1 MDTPNQTRMEANG
14 KDSQRQGTDRRNS
27 SIEAEQRDSDDV
39 LAVSDD
45 QEDTWNDEPRRQRL
59 AEAEYE

>member
-1 MDTPNQTRMEANG
+1 MDTSNQTRMEANG
-14 KDSQRQGTDRRNS
+14 KDSQRQGADRRNS

>member
-1 MDTPNQTRMEANG
+1 MDTSNQTRMEANG

-27 SIEAEQRDSDDV
+27 SIKAEQRDSDDV

-45 QEDTWNDEPRRQRL
+45 QEDTWNDEPRRQRM

>member
-1 MDTPNQTRMEANG
+1 MDTKKETRMEANG
-14 KDSQRQGTDRRNS
+14 NDSQRQGTDRRNN

-39 LAVSDD
+39 LAVPDD
-45 QEDTWNDEPRRQRL
+45 QEDTWNDEPWRQRL

>member
-1 MDTPNQTRMEANG
+1 MDTSNKTWMEANG

-27 SIEAEQRDSDDV
+27 SIEAEQRNSDDV

-45 QEDTWNDEPRRQRL
+45 QEDTWNDESRRQRM

>member
-14 KDSQRQGTDRRNS
+14 KDSQRQSTDRRNS
-27 SIEAEQRDSDDV
+27 SIEAGQRDSDDV
-39 LAVSDD
+39 LAMSDD

>member
-1 MDTPNQTRMEANG
+1 MDSPDKTWMEANG
-14 KDSQRQGTDRRNS
+14 KDSQRQSTDRRNS
-27 SIEAEQRDSDDV
+27 VIEAGQRDSDDV

-45 QEDTWNDEPRRQRL
+45 QEDTWNDEPRRQRM

>member
-1 MDTPNQTRMEANG
+1 MDTSNQTRMEANG

-45 QEDTWNDEPRRQRL
+45 QEDTWNDEPRRQRM

>member
-1 MDTPNQTRMEANG
+1 MDTSNETRMEANG
-14 KDSQRQGTDRRNS
+14 KDSQRQGADRRNS

>member
-1 MDTPNQTRMEANG
+1 MDSPDKTRMEANG
-14 KDSQRQGTDRRNS
+14 KDSQRQDTDRRNS
-27 SIEAEQRDSDDV
+27 VIEAGQRDSDDV

-45 QEDTWNDEPRRQRL
+45 QEDTWNDEPRRQRM

>member
-1 MDTPNQTRMEANG
+1 MDTSNQTRMEANG
-14 KDSQRQGTDRRNS
+14 NDSQRQGSDRRNS

-45 QEDTWNDEPRRQRL
+45 QEDTWNDEPRRQRM

>member
-1 MDTPNQTRMEANG
+1 MDTKKQTRMEANG
-14 KDSQRQGTDRRNS
+14 IYIQRQGTDRRNS
-27 SIEAEQRDSDDV
+27 SIKAEQRDGDDV

-45 QEDTWNDEPRRQRL
+45 QEDTWNDEPRRQRM

>member
-1 MDTPNQTRMEANG
+1 MEANG
-14 KDSQRQGTDRRNS
+14 KDSQRQGADRRNS

>member
-1 MDTPNQTRMEANG
+1 MDTSNQTRMEANG
-14 KDSQRQGTDRRNS
+14 KDSQRQGSDRRNS

-45 QEDTWNDEPRRQRL
+45 QEDTWNDESRRQRL

>member
-1 MDTPNQTRMEANG
+1 MDTPNQTWMEANG
-14 KDSQRQGTDRRNS
+14 KDSQRQGTNRRNS

-45 QEDTWNDEPRRQRL
+45 QEDTWNDESRRQRL

>member
-1 MDTPNQTRMEANG
+1 MDTSNQTRMEANG
-14 KDSQRQGTDRRNS
+14 KDSQRQGTNRRNS

>member
-1 MDTPNQTRMEANG
+1 MDTSNKTWMEANG

>member
-1 MDTPNQTRMEANG
+1 MDTPDQTRMEANG

>member
-1 MDTPNQTRMEANG
+1 MDTSNQTRMEANG
-14 KDSQRQGTDRRNS
+14 YDSQRQGTDRRNS

>member
-1 MDTPNQTRMEANG
+1 MDTSNKTRMEANG

-45 QEDTWNDEPRRQRL
+45 QEDTWNDEPRRQRM

>member
-1 MDTPNQTRMEANG
+1 MDTSDQTRMEANG

>member
-14 KDSQRQGTDRRNS
+14 KDSQRQGSDRRNS
-27 SIEAEQRDSDDV
+27 SIETEQRDSDDV

>member
-1 MDTPNQTRMEANG
+1 MDTSNKTWMEANG
-14 KDSQRQGTDRRNS
+14 KDSQRQGSDRRNS
-27 SIEAEQRDSDDV
+27 SIETEQRDSDDV

-45 QEDTWNDEPRRQRL
+45 QEDTWNDEPRRQRM

>member
-1 MDTPNQTRMEANG
+1 MDTSNQTRMEANG
-14 KDSQRQGTDRRNS
+14 KDSQRQGADRRNS

-45 QEDTWNDEPRRQRL
+45 QEDTWNDEPRRQRM

>member
-1 MDTPNQTRMEANG
+1 MDTSNQTRMEANG

>member
-1 MDTPNQTRMEANG
+1 MDTKKETRMEANG
-14 KDSQRQGTDRRNS
+14 NDSQRQGTDRRNN

-45 QEDTWNDEPRRQRL
+45 QEDTWNDESRRERL
-59 AEAEYE
+59 AQAEYE

>member
-1 MDTPNQTRMEANG
+1 MDTSNQTRMEANG
-14 KDSQRQGTDRRNS
+14 KDSQRQSTDRRNS
-27 SIEAEQRDSDDV
+27 VIEAGQRDSDDV

-45 QEDTWNDEPRRQRL
+45 QEDSWNDESRRQRV

>member
-1 MDTPNQTRMEANG
+1 MDTKKETRMEANG
-14 KDSQRQGTDRRNS
+14 NDSQRQGTDRRNN

-45 QEDTWNDEPRRQRL
+45 QEDTWNDEPRRQRM

>member
-1 MDTPNQTRMEANG
+1 MDTSNQTRMEANG

-45 QEDTWNDEPRRQRL
+45 QEDSWNDESRRQRV

>member
-1 MDTPNQTRMEANG
+1 MEANG
-14 KDSQRQGTDRRNS
+14 KDCQRQGTDRRNS

-45 QEDTWNDEPRRQRL
+45 QEDTWNDEPRRQRM